1 MECVVL
7 AAGEGR
13 RMRPLTATRPKV
25 MLPLANRP
33 ILEHLLAAAR
43 DAGIRDFVLVVGYRE
58 KEIRDHFGDGSG
70 LGIRIR
76 YVPQRH
82 QLGTGDA
89 LREAE
94 GLVSG
99 TFLLL
104 NGDMIVW
111 AEALQEFL
119 RCPPPA
125 MALSRSPRPQDY
137 GTVVMEGG
145 RVTGLDEKS
154 REPCSD
160 LINAGAYVLDDGIF
174 ETLGS
179 LPRSPRGEYE
189 ITDAL
194 SASIRDGRLHGHH
207 LSSWMDAGYPWDL
220 LEANREMLEREPPAQ
235 EGIVEEGVQMTGNVS
250 IGEGTVIRF
259 GTVIEG
265 PCAIGSACRV
275 GPHAYLRGA
284 TSIGDRCHIGHASEV
299 KNSVIFPETNLPHFN
314 YVADSIIGSR
324 CNFGAGTKIA
334 NLRHDHGEVMV
345 CGRSTGRTKFGAVV
359 GDGVLFG
366 INCSVNTGTIVGAG
380 ARIAPHAYIHGCI
393 DDGTEIR

>member
-33 ILEHLLAAAR
+33 ILEHLLAATR

-58 KEIRDHFGDGSG
+58 KEIRDHFGDGSR

-104 NGDMIVW
+104 NGDMIVRR
-111 AEALQEFL
+111 EALEEFL
-119 RCPPPA
+119 RRPPPA
-125 MALSRSPRPQDY
+125 MALSRSPRPEDY
-137 GTVVMEGG
+137 GVVVLEGD

-154 REPCSD
+154 RTPRSD
-160 LINAGAYVLDDGIF
+160 LINAGAYLLDEGIF
-174 ETLGS
+174 EALGS
-179 LPRSPRGEYE
+179 LSRSPRGEFE
-189 ITDAL
+189 LTDAL
-194 SASIRDGRLHGHH
+194 AASIRAGTLRGHH

-220 LEANREMLEREPPAQ
+220 LEANREMLDRETPRR
-235 EGIVEEGVQMTGNVS
+235 EGIIEEGVQIAGSVS
-250 IGEGTVIRF
+250 VGEGTVIRA

-265 PCAIGSACRV
+265 PCAIGSGCRI

-284 TSIGDRCHIGHASEV
+284 TSIGDRCHIGHATEV
-299 KNSVIFPETNLPHFN
+299 KNSVILPETNLPHFN
-314 YVADSIIGSR
+314 YVADSIVGSR

-334 NLRHDHGEVMV
+334 NLRHDHGEVVV

-380 ARIAPHAYIHGCI
+380 VRVAPHAYIHGCI

>member
-33 ILEHLLAAAR
+33 ILEHLITAAR

-58 KEIRDHFGDGSG
+58 QEIRDHFGDGSRF
-70 LGIRIR
+70 GIRIR

-104 NGDMIVW
+104 NGDMIVR
-111 AEALQEFL
+111 AESLQDFL
-119 RCPPPA
+119 RCSPPA
-125 MALSRSPRPQDY
+125 MALSQSPRPQDY
-137 GTVVMEGG
+137 GVVVLDGG
-145 RVTGLDEKS
+145 RVTDLDEKS
-154 REPCSD
+154 PQPRSD
-160 LINAGAYVLDDGIF
+160 LINAGAYLLDEGIF
-174 ETLGS
+174 EILGS
-179 LPRSPRGEYE
+179 LPRSPRGEFE
-189 ITDAL
+189 LTDAL
-194 SASIRDGRLHGHH
+194 SASIRDGTLRGHH

-220 LEANREMLEREPPAQ
+220 LEANRELLEREAPAR
-235 EGIVEEGVQMTGNVS
+235 EGTIEEGVQLIGDVS
-250 IGEGTVIRF
+250 VGAGSVIRT

-265 PCAIGSACRV
+265 PCAIGSGCRI
-275 GPHAYLRGA
+275 GPHAFIRGA
-284 TSIGDRCHIGHASEV
+284 TSIGDRCHVGHASEV
-299 KNSVIFPETNLPHFN
+299 KNSVIFPETKLPHFN
-314 YVADSIIGSR
+314 YVADSIVGSR
-324 CNFGAGTKIA
+324 CNFGAGTKVA
-334 NLRHDHGEVMV
+334 NLRHDHGEVKV
-345 CGRSTGRTKFGAVV
+345 CGRATGRTKFGAVV

-380 ARIAPHAYIHGCI
+380 ARIAPHSYIHGCI
-393 DDGTEIR
+393 EDGTEIR